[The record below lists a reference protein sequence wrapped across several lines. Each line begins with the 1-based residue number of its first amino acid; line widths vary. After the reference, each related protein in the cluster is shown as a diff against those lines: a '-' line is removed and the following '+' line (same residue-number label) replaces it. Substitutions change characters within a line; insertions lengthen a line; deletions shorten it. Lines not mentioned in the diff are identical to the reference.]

1 MHASR
6 WSEDTCIIHAVEDQ
20 DVNHTCLHQINDT
33 CIMDAWG
40 QGSWGPGVGG
50 SGVLWVRAG
59 GLEVG
64 AQQALR
70 LLVFDILHI
79 YDISIVENQ

>member
-40 QGSWGPGVGG
+40 PGVGG

-64 AQQALR
+64 AQRAPR
-70 LLVFDILHI
+70 LLVVHKSLFMHNLC
-79 YDISIVENQ
+79 